1 MRYITDIPDSRFKI
15 ALYAWNNKYIIK
27 IEAGLLEQTY
37 KISELDIT
45 SSDDV
50 RAMLDETFLARVD
63 QRFGD
68 MASDWQQALERT
80 EY

>member
-37 KISELDIT
+37 KLSELDVT
-45 SSDDV
+45 SSDEV
-50 RAMLDETFLARVD
+50 RAMLDEAFLTQVD
-63 QRFGD
+63 QRFAD
-68 MASDWQQALERT
+68 MASDWQNALERVT
-80 EY
+80 G